1 MNKKKSTDIPLYVD
15 LDGTLIKTD
24 LLFETFIEFIKKN
37 PFNILL
43 SIKWLLEG
51 KAYLKSKLAQNTF
64 IDLEK
69 LPYKELFLSYLKNES
84 NKGRKIILA
93 TGTNFTLARRV
104 SNYLKIF
111 SDIIA
116 SDEEKNI
123 KGKTKLT
130 QIMKNSGN
138 SLFDYAGN
146 SKNDLIIFKHSE
158 SSILVNFNKQL
169 LSLSA
174 GIRVAKSFDSKSP
187 LHIRNQCLNP
197 PNSWT

>member
-1 MNKKKSTDIPLYVD
+1 M
-15 LDGTLIKTD
+15 
-24 LLFETFIEFIKKN
+24 
-37 PFNILL
+37 
-43 SIKWLLEG
+43 
-51 KAYLKSKLAQNTF
+51 
-64 IDLEK
+64 
-69 LPYKELFLSYLKNES
+69 KNES

-187 LHIRNQCLNP
+187 LLRNLIIAIRPHQWVKNLLIFVPLFVSTQWYV
-197 PNSWT
+197 PNLMIRALIGFNYHF